1 MNLFDQTVAEAL
13 RNQQGLSVLR
23 PVVEKELLHH
33 DILREMGRFG
43 LLSSLVFIGGTCL
56 RACYGSR
63 RLSEDLD
70 FAGGADFSKDWLA
83 GFGEV
88 LTESLGAKYGLPVA
102 VSEPTREEGNVDT
115 WKIRIQTR
123 PDRRD
128 LPAQRIHL
136 DICAIPSHDARPM
149 LLRNPYG
156 VEMGTSGLIV
166 RAASREEILADKLL
180 AFALRPGRIKNRD
193 LWDIAWLR
201 QQGISLPHP
210 LLPAK
215 ITDHHQTLD
224 SFLLRLNERR
234 IQLATE
240 TGLEKEFQN
249 EMRRFLPLALIDSSV
264 TKPEFWIYLVSEID
278 AACTAAERALKMPER
293 SSGFPM

>member
-13 RNQQGLSVLR
+13 GNQQGLSVLR

-33 DILREMGRFG
+33 DILREMARFG

-63 RLSEDLD
+63 RLSEDVD
-70 FAGGADFSKDWLA
+70 FAGGADFSKELLA

-88 LTESLGAKYGLPVA
+88 LMESLEAKYGLPVT
-102 VSEPTREEGNVDT
+102 VGEPIREEGNVDT

-123 PDRRD
+123 PERRD

-136 DICAIPSHDARPM
+136 DICAVPSHDVRPM

-156 VEMGTSGLIV
+156 VEMGTSGLII
-166 RAASREEILADKLL
+166 RAESREEILADKLL
-180 AFALRPGRIKNRD
+180 AFVLRPGRIKNRD

-201 QQGISLPHP
+201 QQGISLPHQ
-210 LLPAK
+210 LLPVK
-215 ITDHHQTLD
+215 IADYHQTLD
-224 SFLLRLNERR
+224 SFLLRLGERR
-234 IQLATE
+234 AQLASE
-240 TGLEKEFQN
+240 PRLEKEFQN
-249 EMRRFLPLALIDSSV
+249 EMRRFLPLDLIDASV
-264 TKPEFWIYLVSEID
+264 SKPGFWTYLVSEID
-278 AACTAAERALKMPER
+278 AACSGAAR
-293 SSGFPM
+293 SLETPGGTVEFPM

>member
-70 FAGGADFSKDWLA
+70 FAGGADFSKESLA

-88 LTESLGAKYGLPVA
+88 LTECLAAKYGLPVA
-102 VSEPTREEGNVDT
+102 VSEPTREQGNVDT

-123 PDRRD
+123 PERRD

-156 VEMGTSGLIV
+156 VEMGTSGLII
-166 RAASREEILADKLL
+166 RAESREEILVDKLL
-180 AFALRPGRIKNRD
+180 AFVLRPGRIKNRD

-201 QQGISLPHP
+201 QQGVRLPHT
-210 LLPAK
+210 LLPSK
-215 ITDHHQTLD
+215 IADHQQTPD
-224 SFLLRLNERR
+224 SFLLRLGERR
-234 IQLATE
+234 AQLAS
-240 TGLEKEFQN
+240 GAGMEKEFQN
-249 EMRRFLPLALIDSSV
+249 EMKRFLPLDLIDSSV
-264 TKPEFWIYLVSEID
+264 SRPEFWTYLMSEID
-278 AACTAAERALKMPER
+278 DACGAVVRALQTPDGTA
-293 SSGFPM
+293 GFPM